1 MKHRLQLLAVII
13 AMQVIIIC
21 IAGCSVDSSTSANV
35 SQDPAPEP
43 QAATVSP
50 QQLRASFS
58 QTLQSWCASSSDT
71 KAGMRGT
78 YYPVDYD
85 IINSD
90 SALYPYKAVALVGW
104 RRELLDTSTGQWQES
119 GEPWRWRI
127 TFRGDGRTWEY
138 VGGRMVH

>member
-1 MKHRLQLLAVII
+1 MKHRSQLLAVVV
-13 AMQVIIIC
+13 MLVIIIC
-21 IAGCSVDSSTSANV
+21 IGGCSVDSSTSAKV
-35 SQDPAPEP
+35 SQGPAPQS

-58 QTLQSWCASSSDT
+58 QALQRWCTSSSDT

-90 SALYPYKAVALVGW
+90 SALYPYQAVALVDN
-104 RRELLDTSTGQWQES
+104 RFELLDTSTGQWRES
-119 GEPWRWRI
+119 GEPMRWRI
-127 TFRGDGRTWEY
+127 TFRGDGRIWEY
-138 VGGRMVH
+138 VGGRMLH